1 MKYSEITSGRKDK
14 AVTDNSTGQV
24 YDALTPVIMKD
35 ARTEEYFTALDYA
48 FSENQV
54 RNIAVTGPYG
64 AGKSTVILSYLD
76 KRKEKDF
83 ISVSLADFSLSGK
96 DQEPPKNA
104 EIELSILQQ
113 ILYKEDKSTLP
124 DSRIDRIQ
132 KRDIKH
138 ILGIF
143 FSSLFI
149 VMPLFLFSLSVMPK
163 KILSYFGADEKTLAY
178 VENAFPERLG
188 ISMIL
193 ALISLFFTVRAAS
206 KAGFFDKKLKLSKI
220 AFLQA
225 SADVSAQESSSLL
238 NNCLDEI
245 VYFFSRSRSKVVV
258 FEDLD
263 RLGNSDIFL
272 KLREINQII
281 NNNIR
286 NEPVRFIYACRDD
299 IFLGSDVR
307 TKFFDF
313 ILPVVPV
320 LDSRNAYTHLRN
332 KLKDFPARDNVLLKQ
347 TSLYISDMRSLKN
360 IANEYNVFRKVV
372 DENKNEAKIFSVIFY
387 KNVYAQDYN
396 LTDKKAGVL
405 FSYIKDYRLRKLHD
419 NYFKSLDVEK
429 DVLEEK
435 IERLKK
441 ETASSDADVRK
452 EIICRYISEAM
463 WSGIYFSTSKN
474 PRYNNNGVFFNP
486 EQLYNSEESFL
497 NFFGRGSHC
506 FIGYDERGY
515 NSFNAFQIDISDVV
529 EEYKKRA
536 KLVSSDIRQ
545 EYQKTLSYLAN
556 ANEKI
561 RMRNSISLADLT
573 LFIGESEFTQI
584 AESYIDKCS
593 SPDILDGKQ
602 LETLRTGFLRGGFDV
617 LYYLLT
623 NGYIMQDYM
632 MFRSI
637 FQEGTISVNDND
649 YIKAVGRFTGCKEV
663 NDSFSLDSE
672 KEIISELAEQY
683 YIYREGALHHQIVT
697 YLMKMPITKNS
708 GYLSDMIAELFK
720 KKAHEVLSV
729 FEVLAS
735 KFIHGES
742 FKDFII
748 YVLEINMYL
757 DRMLSFLQ
765 SSEPAPVQLKI
776 IINMIAFVKP
786 ATSSNKLNYRKFVE
800 EQGYGLVSR
809 LDEHTFQ
816 PFMDNIRELG
826 VIYSDVELPG
836 SDTEARALN
845 YIADHGMYRFDKAN
859 FRTVV
864 AGLLAKD
871 NVTCEDV
878 DARPLSLV
886 TDNDLSQV
894 KSRIDSNSDVFVRE
908 MFIGSGESSSVT
920 VEMLLHDTLSD
931 EAKTEILEQMQFTV
945 PDLKPFGD
953 DFLNTDEG
961 RSWRDLFF
969 LHDHVEPHW
978 TSLLE
983 YLHQE
988 CDQAVLT
995 GYIERH
1001 AESLGMQQ
1009 VALTGAGDEKLLYER
1024 IICDDDLSDAA
1035 YKAVLPPLPVNT
1047 DLWDQNLSSGN
1058 VRRMIFSNKL
1068 SLGTGAFS
1076 KVTERFGTLTN
1087 GAVCKTLLFWFT
1099 QFREEFLTDAEYY
1112 LNSDND
1118 PTYREY
1124 MLASVCRSADFSVA
1138 EKAGLVLQ
1146 GYENYSEE
1154 VLDNLGLSDDVI
1166 KYMIG
1171 KAGNDVLKI
1180 SLILRLLKTANP
1192 TRKDMSALVN
1202 VLSETE
1208 YRKVFSQK
1216 TATLTLNNSSEAE
1229 ALLGAL
1235 QDSGFIISWSVRSEG
1250 KYFVI
1255 CSRRSSEEDE

>member
-1 MKYSEITSGRKDK
+1 M
-14 AVTDNSTGQV
+14 
-24 YDALTPVIMKD
+24 
-35 ARTEEYFTALDYA
+35 
-48 FSENQV
+48 
-54 RNIAVTGPYG
+54 
-64 AGKSTVILSYLD
+64 
-76 KRKEKDF
+76 
-83 ISVSLADFSLSGK
+83 
-96 DQEPPKNA
+96 
-104 EIELSILQQ
+104 
-113 ILYKEDKSTLP
+113 
-124 DSRIDRIQ
+124 
-132 KRDIKH
+132 
-138 ILGIF
+138 
-143 FSSLFI
+143 
-149 VMPLFLFSLSVMPK
+149 
-163 KILSYFGADEKTLAY
+163 
-178 VENAFPERLG
+178 
-188 ISMIL
+188 
-193 ALISLFFTVRAAS
+193 
-206 KAGFFDKKLKLSKI
+206 
-220 AFLQA
+220 
-225 SADVSAQESSSLL
+225 
-238 NNCLDEI
+238 
-245 VYFFSRSRSKVVV
+245 
-258 FEDLD
+258 
-263 RLGNSDIFL
+263 
-272 KLREINQII
+272 
-281 NNNIR
+281 
-286 NEPVRFIYACRDD
+286 
-299 IFLGSDVR
+299 
-307 TKFFDF
+307 
-313 ILPVVPV
+313 
-320 LDSRNAYTHLRN
+320 
-332 KLKDFPARDNVLLKQ
+332 
-347 TSLYISDMRSLKN
+347 
-360 IANEYNVFRKVV
+360 
-372 DENKNEAKIFSVIFY
+372 
-387 KNVYAQDYN
+387 
-396 LTDKKAGVL
+396 
-405 FSYIKDYRLRKLHD
+405 
-419 NYFKSLDVEK
+419 
-429 DVLEEK
+429 
-435 IERLKK
+435 
-441 ETASSDADVRK
+441 
-452 EIICRYISEAM
+452 
-463 WSGIYFSTSKN
+463 
-474 PRYNNNGVFFNP
+474 
-486 EQLYNSEESFL
+486 
-497 NFFGRGSHC
+497 NFFGRSSHC

-697 YLMKMPITKNS
+697 YLMKMPTTKNS
-708 GYLSDMIAELFK
+708 GYLSDMIAELFKK

>member
-14 AVTDNSTGQV
+14 AVTDNRTEQV

-48 FSENQV
+48 FSQNQV

-76 KRKEKDF
+76 KRKENDF

-149 VMPLFLFSLSVMPK
+149 VIPLFLFSLSVMPK

-188 ISMIL
+188 ISIIL
-193 ALISLFFTVRAAS
+193 ALISLFFTVRVAS

-263 RLGNSDIFL
+263 RLGNSDIFV

-332 KLKDFPARDNVLLKQ
+332 KLKDFPIRDNVLLKQ

-372 DENKNEAKIFSVIFY
+372 DENKNEEKIFSVIFY

-396 LTDKKAGVL
+396 LTDKKSGVL
-405 FSYIKDYRLRKLHD
+405 FSYINDYRLRKLHD
-419 NYFKSLDVEK
+419 HYFKSLDEEK
-429 DVLEEK
+429 EELEKK

-441 ETASSDADVRK
+441 ETASSAADVRK
-452 EIICRYISEAM
+452 EIICRYISETM
-463 WSGIYFSTSKN
+463 WSEVYFSTSQH
-474 PRYNNNGVFFNP
+474 PRYNNNGVYFIP
-486 EQLYNSEESFL
+486 EQLYKSEEDFL
-497 NFFGRGSHC
+497 TFFGRGNAC
-506 FIGYDERGY
+506 FIGYNERGS
-515 NSFNAFQIDISDVV
+515 NGFRAFQIDISDVV
-529 EEYKKRA
+529 EEYKIRA
-536 KLVSSDIRQ
+536 KLVSSDRRQ
-545 EYQKTLSYLAN
+545 EYQKTVSHLN
-556 ANEKI
+556 DVNEKVRI
-561 RMRNSISLADLT
+561 RNSITLAELT
-573 LFIGESEFTQI
+573 LFIGEKKFTEI
-584 AESYIDKCS
+584 AESYIEKCI
-593 SPDILDGKQ
+593 SPDILDVKQ
-602 LETLRTGFLRGGFDV
+602 LETLRTGFLRGGFEV

-649 YIKAVGRFTGCKEV
+649 YIKAVGRFNGCKEV

-672 KEIISELAEQY
+672 KEVISELAEQH

-697 YLMKMPITKNS
+697 YLMKVPTTINS
-708 GYLSDMIAELFK
+708 GYLSDMISKLFEN
-720 KKAHEVLSV
+720 KAHEVFSV

-735 KFIHGES
+735 KFIHSES

-748 YVLEINMYL
+748 CALEKNGYL
-757 DRMLSFLQ
+757 DKMLSFLQ
-765 SSEPAPVQLKI
+765 SSEPAPVQIKI

-786 ATSSNKLNYRKFVE
+786 VTSDNKVNCRKFVE
-800 EQGYGLVSR
+800 EQGYGLISR
-809 LDEHTFQ
+809 LDENTLQ

-845 YIADHGMYRFDKAN
+845 YIAEHRMYLFDKAN

-894 KSRIDSNSDVFVRE
+894 KSRIDSNSDVFVRD
-908 MFIGSGESSSVT
+908 MLIGSDESSSVI
-920 VEMLLHDTLSD
+920 VNMLLHDTLSD

-961 RSWRDLFF
+961 LSWRDLFF

-983 YLHQE
+983 YLQQE
-988 CDQAVLT
+988 CDQAVLS

-1001 AESLGMQQ
+1001 ADALGMQQ
-1009 VALTGAGDEKLLYER
+1009 VALTGDGDEKLLYER
-1024 IICDDDLSDAA
+1024 IICDDGLSDAA
-1035 YKAVLPPLPVNT
+1035 YKAVLPALPVNT

-1058 VRRMIFSNKL
+1058 VRRMIFNNKL
-1068 SLGTGAFS
+1068 TLGTGSFS
-1076 KVTERFGTLTN
+1076 KVTERLGTLTN

-1118 PTYREY
+1118 QTYHEC
-1124 MLASVCRSADFSVA
+1124 MLASICRSAEFTAA
-1138 EKAGLVLQ
+1138 EKAALVLN
-1146 GYENYSEE
+1146 GYENYSED
-1154 VLDNLGLSDDVI
+1154 VLDNLGLSAEVI
-1166 KYMIG
+1166 KNIIRN
-1171 KAGNDVLKI
+1171 ADNDDLKI
-1180 SLILRLLKTANP
+1180 SLILRLLKTGNP
-1192 TRKDMSALVN
+1192 TRNDMSALVN
-1202 VLSETE
+1202 VLSEKE

-1216 TATLTLNNSSEAE
+1216 TATLTLKSSSKAE

-1235 QDSGFIISWSVRSEG
+1235 QGSGFITSWSVKSEG
-1250 KYFVI
+1250 KYFVT
-1255 CSRRSSEEDE
+1255 CSRTYSEEDE